1 MAAISIQSPGDRI
14 KEFASKNSALLIVL
28 LYFAFQIFFLT
39 TISNGAGVD
48 DAEQLAYVGAL
59 QWGYGGSQ
67 PPLYTW
73 INSIAG
79 SILGISLFT
88 IYLVKFCML
97 ASLFVS
103 VYFGARLLGLS
114 RAVAAAGMV
123 GIFMLPQIAWE
134 SQRTLT
140 HSVGAT
146 TACAWSFLAFA
157 WHMKS
162 RSWHS
167 AVLLGLGFACALLG
181 KFNASFFILALI
193 LAGLSI
199 PVYRSV
205 LLSRTS
211 ILAVLTFV
219 LAVAPTGLWALV
231 HTESLLARTRKF
243 EMNPGGQFFISR
255 LHGEW
260 KLFLNSVLFAG
271 VALAFFAIDRWRS
284 RADALPEQPA
294 WADAEKLVAR
304 ILIFALAGVF
314 VAVLVSGAAEVK
326 DRWLQP
332 ILFLTPLFLAVVLA
346 RSINGDLPLKRFVLV
361 GTACGLIVI
370 PGLAIN
376 MMYARY
382 GKAPSIGQLDYA
394 RLFATTRTEGAFG
407 TVVSDRPQLPGNLR
421 LMDPTI
427 TPVHAEMPNAASRI
441 KLPALFVWFGE
452 GMNPSVLELMNDAG
466 IPAPPPAN
474 IKHIELTYKYYP
486 DVSEKVSYVI
496 IPAE

>member
-1 MAAISIQSPGDRI
+1 MPAISVQSPGDRI
-14 KEFASKNSALLIVL
+14 RGFASENPALLFVL

-79 SILGISLFT
+79 SVLGISLFT
-88 IYLVKFCML
+88 IYLVKFGML
-97 ASLFVS
+97 ASLFAS

-114 RAVAAAGMV
+114 RTVAAAGMV

-146 TACAWSFLAFA
+146 TGCAWAFLAFA

-162 RSWHS
+162 RSWLS
-167 AVLLGLGFACALLG
+167 AMLLGLGFACALLG
-181 KFNASFFILALI
+181 KFNASFFLLALI
-193 LAGLSI
+193 LAGISI

-211 ILAVLTFV
+211 ILAA
-219 LAVAPTGLWALV
+219 LAFAAAIAPTGLWALA
-231 HTESLLARTRKF
+231 HTENLLARTHKF
-243 EMNPGGQFFISR
+243 EMNSGGQFFISR

-271 VALAFFAIDRWRS
+271 VALAFSAIAWWRS
-284 RADALPEQPA
+284 RADQAPEKRV
-294 WADAEKLVAR
+294 WADAERLIAR

-314 VAVLVSGAAEVK
+314 VGVLISGAAEVK

-332 ILFLTPLFLAVVLA
+332 ILFLSPLFLAIVLE
-346 RSINGDLPLKRFVLV
+346 RSTASHLPLKRFAVV
-361 GTACGLIVI
+361 GAICALIVI

-376 MMYARY
+376 MLYARD

-394 RLFATTRTEGAFG
+394 RLFAVTRAEGAFG
-407 TVVSDRPQLPGNLR
+407 TVVSDGPQLPGNLR
-421 LMDPTI
+421 LFDNSI

-441 KLPALFVWFGE
+441 HLPALFVWFGE
-452 GMNPSVLELMNDAG
+452 GMNPTVLGLMNGAG
-466 IPAPPPAN
+466 IVMPPAN
-474 IKHIELTYKYYP
+474 IKSIELTYKYYP
-486 DVSEKVSYVI
+486 DRSEKVSYVI
-496 IPAE
+496 LPAR